1 MSTTRHLPFVSLL
14 HKIYPSVS
22 SKSLV
27 PMVND
32 SFDFVPALTKIY
44 GKSIC
49 PYCKNDTIVST
60 TDTDFRLKMRK
71 SLECNQIRGEK
82 RHHILP

>member
-1 MSTTRHLPFVSLL
+1 MSTTRQIPFMSLL
-14 HKIYPSVS
+14 HKIYPSIPM
-22 SKSLV
+22 KSLV
-27 PMVND
+27 PVD
-32 SFDFVPALTKIY
+32 SSKFVPALTKIY
-44 GKSIC
+44 SKSIC

-82 RHHILP
+82 RHLILP